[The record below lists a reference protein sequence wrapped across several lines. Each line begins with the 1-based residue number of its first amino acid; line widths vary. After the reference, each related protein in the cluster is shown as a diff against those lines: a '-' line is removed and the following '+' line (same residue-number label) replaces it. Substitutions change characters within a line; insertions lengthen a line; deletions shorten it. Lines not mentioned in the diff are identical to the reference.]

1 MQPPMQ
7 PSPLIYFAASIKY
20 LLASNI
26 VDFLKTL
33 SSHRNEQVNSK
44 INMNELNQQ
53 NSGGITAAGV
63 DKIRTMIEGFDDISH
78 GGLPVGRTTLVSGTS
93 GTGKTLLAVQFLRN
107 GIVDFNEPGVFVTF
121 EESPAD
127 IIKNAFSFGWDL
139 QKFVDEGK
147 LFILDASPDPDG
159 QDVVGNFDLSA
170 LIERI
175 QYAIRKYKAK
185 RVSIDSVTAVFQQ
198 YDAVSVVRREIFRI
212 VARLKQVGVTT
223 IMTTERM
230 DEYGQVARFGV
241 EEFVSDNVV
250 ILRNVLEGE
259 RRRRTIE
266 ILKLRGTTHM
276 QGEYPFTMT
285 HQGINIFPLGAM
297 RLTQRS
303 SNVRVSSGVKTL
315 DEMCGGGYFKDSIIL
330 ATGATGTGKTML
342 VSKFLEE
349 SCVRGERVILFAYE
363 ESRAQLSRNASS
375 WGIDFEE
382 LEQQGLLKILCAYP
396 ESAGLEDHLQTIKQ
410 EIADFKPARIA
421 IDSLSAIARGVS
433 NNAFRQFVIGVTGF
447 AKQEE
452 ITGFFTN
459 TTDQFMGSNSITNT
473 HISTITDTILM
484 LQYVEIRGEMSRAI
498 NVFKMRGSWHDK
510 GIREYI
516 ISDRGLEIKDSFRNF
531 ERIISGSPTRI
542 AVDEKTELS
551 RIIRGVQRDEE

>member
-1 MQPPMQ
+1 MNPINPISSSNQP
-7 PSPLIYFAASIKY
+7 
-20 LLASNI
+20 N
-26 VDFLKTL
+26 T
-33 SSHRNEQVNSK
+33 
-44 INMNELNQQ
+44 
-53 NSGGITAAGV
+53 AGV
-63 DKIRTMIEGFDDISH
+63 QKIRTMIEGFDDISH
-78 GGLPVGRTTLVSGTS
+78 GGLPIGRTTLVSGTS
-93 GTGKTLLAVQFLRN
+93 GTGKTLLAIQFLYH
-107 GIVDFNEPGVFVTF
+107 GITYFDEPGIFVTF

-127 IIKNAFSFGWDL
+127 IIKNAFSFGWHL
-139 QKFVDEGK
+139 QQFVDEGK
-147 LFILDASPDPDG
+147 LFILDASPDPEG
-159 QDVVGNFDLSA
+159 QEVVGNFDLSA

-198 YDAVSVVRREIFRI
+198 YDAASVVRREIFRL
-212 VARLKQVGVTT
+212 VARLKQVGATT
-223 IMTTERM
+223 IMTTERL
-230 DEYGQVARFGV
+230 DEYGPVARFGV

-250 ILRNVLEGE
+250 IVRNVLEGE

-276 QGEYPFTMT
+276 KGEYPFTIT
-285 HQGINIFPLGAM
+285 NYGINIFPLGAM

-303 SNVRVSSGVKTL
+303 SNARVSSGVVAL
-315 DEMCGGGYFKDSIIL
+315 DAMCGGGFFKDSIIL
-330 ATGATGTGKTML
+330 ATGATGTGKTLL
-342 VSKFLEE
+342 VSKFLQNG
-349 SCVRGERVILFAYE
+349 CMIGERAILFAYE
-363 ESRAQLSRNASS
+363 ESRAQLSRNAYS

-396 ESAGLEDHLQTIKQ
+396 ESAGLEDHLQIIKS
-410 EIADFKPARIA
+410 EIAEFKPTRIA
-421 IDSLSAIARGVS
+421 IDSLSALARGVS

-459 TTDQFMGSNSITNT
+459 TTDQFMGSHSITDS
-473 HISTITDTILM
+473 HISTITDTILL

-510 GIREYI
+510 GIREYT
-516 ISDRGLEIKDSFRNF
+516 ISEQGPEIKDSFRNF

-542 AVDEKTELS
+542 AIDEKSELS
-551 RIIRGVQRDEE
+551 RIVKAIQPPENS